1 MKGIIKMVKRLISAN
16 ASDILNFTAE
26 ELKQSI
32 KASEGRV
39 ILSENV
45 APRESFIGDITNAE
59 IAKAF
64 GADMILLNG
73 VDVLHP
79 SIFGLDN
86 NDNFVDELHRLVGRP
101 VGVNLEPVDPEADM
115 AETKLVIET
124 GRQLNLDTI
133 KQIED
138 LGMDFVCLTGNPGT
152 GVTNK
157 EIEKAIS
164 LAKEHFSGLIIAG
177 KMHGAGVSEAIVDL
191 ETVRKFIAAGADI
204 ILVPA
209 VGTVPGFDENDL
221 KAVVQEVHLH
231 GGLVMTAIGTSQ
243 ESSDE
248 ATIRDFAIRNK
259 ICGVDIQHIGDAG
272 YGGVAPVENIFALSK
287 ALRGM
292 RHTVSMMARS
302 INR

>member
-1 MKGIIKMVKRLISAN
+1 MVKRLISAN

>member
-221 KAVVQEVHLH
+221 KAVVKEVHLH